1 MGTLLPSLGAR
12 KMGTVTKVSHQIG
25 DFATKGTFLVEFDD
39 EEWCYRK
46 NDRLKDL
53 YVYYRGNCFS
63 ATSAMGGKFAP
74 PPPSTVCSNGFYA
87 DLSNHLQMQQNKSC
101 LKYVVSIGSFEVL

>member
-1 MGTLLPSLGAR
+1 
-12 KMGTVTKVSHQIG
+12 MGTVTKVSHQIG
-25 DFATKGTFLVEFDD
+25 DFATKGTFLVDFDD

-74 PPPSTVCSNGFYA
+74 PPSTVCSNGFYA
-87 DLSNHLQMQQNKSC
+87 DIWSQGQVQQYKPC
-101 LKYVVSIGSFEVL
+101 LKSILYIFSSFEVP